1 LLFLVRLSFRIRI
14 GEELIDLLLSLLVI
28 ATARENHTCLFLFFT
43 FECYVDE

>member
-28 ATARENHTCLFLFFT
+28 ATARKNHTRLFLFFT
-43 FECYVDE
+43 FACYIDE